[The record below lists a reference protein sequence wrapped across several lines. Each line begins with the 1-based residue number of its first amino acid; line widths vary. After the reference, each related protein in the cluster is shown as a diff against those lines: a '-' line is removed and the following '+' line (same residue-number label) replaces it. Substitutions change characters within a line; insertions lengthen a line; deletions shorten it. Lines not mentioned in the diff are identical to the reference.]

1 MKTPA
6 NQIERQLKQFACE
19 QVILL
24 AAKIYA
30 ATLDP
35 DTDYAGFMVLG
46 ADEVLCLPDERT
58 CASPQQRIQWRKYQ
72 WMNWAFS
79 SSDLTLHGCIR
90 WLMLPSPDDN
100 EDCITLEQVYGVLG
114 GHHI

>member
-6 NQIERQLKQFACE
+6 NQIERQLTQIACE

-58 CASPQQRIQWRKYQ
+58 WASPQQRIQWQKYQ
-72 WMNWAFS
+72 WMNWAS
-79 SSDLTLHGCIR
+79 
-90 WLMLPSPDDN
+90 SPDDLTFLG
-100 EDCITLEQVYGVLG
+100 CI
-114 GHHI
+114 